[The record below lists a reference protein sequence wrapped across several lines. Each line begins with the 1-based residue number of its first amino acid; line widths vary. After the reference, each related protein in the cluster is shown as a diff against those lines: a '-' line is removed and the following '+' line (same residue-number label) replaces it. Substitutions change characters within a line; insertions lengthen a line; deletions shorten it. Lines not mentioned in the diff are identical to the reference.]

1 MIHELKI
8 LPEYFEAVASGE
20 KTFELRK
27 DDREPRFE
35 VGHALILREWDKNK
49 GYIMPGSGSLEP
61 TGDHTGRWVARRV
74 TYVLRGALG
83 LQPGY
88 CILGLAHA

>member
-8 LPEYFEAVASGE
+8 LPEYFEAVASGA

-35 VGHALILREWDKNK
+35 VWDNLCLMEWDKISSR
-49 GYIMPGSGSLEP
+49 Y
-61 TGDHTGRWVARRV
+61 TGKAVVVSV
-74 TYVLRGALG
+74 TSVLRNFPG
-83 LQPGY
+83 LEPGY
-88 CILGLAHA
+88 CILGLGHV